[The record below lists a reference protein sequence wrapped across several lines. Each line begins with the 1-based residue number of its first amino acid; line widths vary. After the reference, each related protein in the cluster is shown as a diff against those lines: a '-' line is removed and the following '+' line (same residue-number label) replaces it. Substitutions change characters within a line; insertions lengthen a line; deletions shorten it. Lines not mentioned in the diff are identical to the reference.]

1 MDDLDQ
7 EIRFKSTLLKKVPA
21 DKRFN
26 KMPSPLN
33 VDTYDDVTDDGDDAG
48 DVIGNGVFVDK
59 VADDTIDDGRFTDI
73 WRQNP
78 RHDVAESIKKV
89 LKVDDFFDFD
99 KIFNDKND
107 NNDDNIENDES
118 IDNNENVS
126 DKFLDLS
133 EPLIEVL
140 P

>member
-21 DKRFN
+21 DRRFN

-33 VDTYDDVTDDGDDAG
+33 VDTYDDVTDDADDAG

-59 VADDTIDDGRFTDI
+59 AADDTIDDGRLADV
-73 WRQNP
+73 W
-78 RHDVAESIKKV
+78 RHDVAKSIKKV